1 MRTIVLNLKN
11 FLLKKKLEQ
20 IKKILADT
28 DNDKQMKPMR
38 ELINIFYSNNLNFLN
53 QILLM
58 KAYNFHHVL
67 QIQ

>member
-1 MRTIVLNLKN
+1 VLNLKN
-11 FLLKKKLEQ
+11 FLLKKKFEQ

-28 DNDKQMKPMR
+28 DNDKQMKPIR

-58 KAYNFHHVL
+58 KAYNF
-67 QIQ
+67 

>member
-58 KAYNFHHVL
+58 KAYNFHHV
-67 QIQ
+67 